1 MELTRER
8 MARHEKSDA
17 AWTELCSETNPGG
30 GHLKDEKA
38 LSMNSKDAMRWR
50 CLLPTVLSET
60 SSPISRN
67 ALASGSASS
76 RISSASEP
84 DASAFR
90 LISRCT
96 LSASARCLLFSLLLL
111 CGLGA
116 KHVTPNFEV
125 EAPTDEIAQKVGA
138 AAEHSRRQ
146 LAIEWLGEELPNWFQ
161 RCQVRVKVGQIGAGG
176 ITTFSFGG
184 GHVFGWD
191 MTVQGSLERIL
202 DSVIPHEV
210 SHTIFACHFRRPL
223 PRWADEG
230 AATLA
235 EEGSEQRRQQKLA
248 EEVLPTTRR
257 IPLREL
263 LQITEYPKNMQHVLT
278 LYAEGYSLA
287 DYLVQK
293 GGKKR
298 FLSFVQDAHESG
310 WDAAFRKHYEEANIE
325 AVEKKWSRWVVAGS
339 PSMRQADETL
349 LASASSG
356 STRRTAGDRESVSS
370 ENAASIVRSQSPD
383 PNPISQL
390 IADPAP
396 SKSATPKNTLP
407 NTKPFK
413 APDNGGHT
421 VAPRTETVSAPEPR
435 RKMPVSKPDVAD
447 ASNAASKSDRSN
459 ETEPPSPFILASA
472 SAEQRRP
479 RLHLSHPELR
489 RTSGQPSS
497 SEAISRDDGESSQ
510 DSGHPSPFAPVV
522 LVGADRQFELR
533 EESGSGDQSTTSLR
547 QVSQPPEARGRAAGR
562 SLQSGTPVKPVFNRE
577 STLRF
582 KPFSSK

>member
-1 MELTRER
+1 
-8 MARHEKSDA
+8 MARHEISDA

-50 CLLPTVLSET
+50 CLLPM
-60 SSPISRN
+60 
-67 ALASGSASS
+67 
-76 RISSASEP
+76 
-84 DASAFR
+84 
-90 LISRCT
+90 
-96 LSASARCLLFSLLLL
+96 LLL

-125 EAPTDEIAQKVGA
+125 DAPTDEIAQKVGA

-210 SHTIFACHFRRPL
+210 SHTVFACHFRRPL

-310 WDAAFRKHYEEANIE
+310 WDAAFRTHYEETSIE
-325 AVEKKWSRWVVAGS
+325 AVEKKWSRWVIAGS
-339 PSMRQADETL
+339 PSLRPADEAL
-349 LASASSG
+349 LASA
-356 STRRTAGDRESVSS
+356 TRESPAA
-370 ENAASIVRSQSPD
+370 ENGASIVRSQSPD
-383 PNPISQL
+383 SKPITQL
-390 IADPAP
+390 VADSAP
-396 SKSATPKNTLP
+396 KKAVTSKSAPTND
-407 NTKPFK
+407 KPFQVSV
-413 APDNGGHT
+413 AGGHT
-421 VAPRTETVSAPEPR
+421 VAPRAETVSAPEPR
-435 RKMPVSKPDVAD
+435 RRERTGNQSTTSTPAASSGDVAAID
-447 ASNAASKSDRSN
+447 
-459 ETEPPSPFILASA
+459 PPSSFAAVKTSG
-472 SAEQRRP
+472 EQRRS
-479 RLHLSHPELR
+479 RTSYLSHPELR
-489 RTSGQPSS
+489 RTTGSPQATDSS
-497 SEAISRDDGESSQ
+497 AATDADISAEDRSETP
-510 DSGHPSPFAPVV
+510 HPSPFAPVV
-522 LVGADRQFELR
+522 STASEQSAESR
-533 EESGSGDQSTTSLR
+533 EAPVPSDLASTSLR
-547 QVSQPPEARGRAAGR
+547 QISEPSGGRERPAGR

>member
-8 MARHEKSDA
+8 MARHEISDA

-38 LSMNSKDAMRWR
+38 LCMNSKDAMRWR
-50 CLLPTVLSET
+50 CLLPM
-60 SSPISRN
+60 
-67 ALASGSASS
+67 
-76 RISSASEP
+76 
-84 DASAFR
+84 
-90 LISRCT
+90 
-96 LSASARCLLFSLLLL
+96 LLL

-125 EAPTDEIAQKVGA
+125 DAPTDEIAQKVAA
-138 AAEHSRRQ
+138 AAEHYRKE

-191 MTVQGSLERIL
+191 MSVQGSLERIL

-298 FLSFVQDAHESG
+298 FLSFLQDAHESG
-310 WDAAFRKHYEEANIE
+310 WDAAFRKHYEESNIE
-325 AVEKKWSRWVVAGS
+325 AIEKKWSRWVIAGS
-339 PSMRQADETL
+339 PSLKPADETL
-349 LASASSG
+349 LASA
-356 STRRTAGDRESVSS
+356 TRESTAA
-370 ENAASIVRSQSPD
+370 ENGTSIVRSQSPD
-383 PNPISQL
+383 LKSITQL
-390 IADPAP
+390 VADSAP
-396 SKSATPKNTLP
+396 KKAVTSKSASTNA
-407 NTKPFK
+407 KPFQ
-413 APDNGGHT
+413 APAADGHT
-421 VAPRTETVSAPEPR
+421 VAPRAETVSAPEPR
-435 RKMPVSKPDVAD
+435 RRQGSGNPSTASTPAALSGDVAAID
-447 ASNAASKSDRSN
+447 
-459 ETEPPSPFILASA
+459 PPSSFATVKTS
-472 SAEQRRP
+472 SEQRRS
-479 RLHLSHPELR
+479 RTSYLSHPELR
-489 RTSGQPSS
+489 RTTGSPQTTDSS
-497 SEAISRDDGESSQ
+497 AATDADISAEDRSETS
-510 DSGHPSPFAPVV
+510 HPSPFAPVV
-522 LVGADRQFELR
+522 STASEQSAESRENPVPSDLAPTSFRQISQSSGGR
-533 EESGSGDQSTTSLR
+533 ER
-547 QVSQPPEARGRAAGR
+547 PAGR

>member
-1 MELTRER
+1 MKLTRER
-8 MARHEKSDA
+8 TARHEISDA

-50 CLLPTVLSET
+50 CLLP
-60 SSPISRN
+60 
-67 ALASGSASS
+67 
-76 RISSASEP
+76 
-84 DASAFR
+84 
-90 LISRCT
+90 
-96 LSASARCLLFSLLLL
+96 LLLL

-125 EAPTDEIAQKVGA
+125 DAPTDEIAQKVGA

-298 FLSFVQDAHESG
+298 FLNFVQDAHESG
-310 WDAAFRKHYEEANIE
+310 WDAAFRKHYEETSIE
-325 AVEKKWSRWVVAGS
+325 AIEKKWSRWVIAGS
-339 PSMRQADETL
+339 PSLRPADEAL
-349 LASASSG
+349 LASA
-356 STRRTAGDRESVSS
+356 TRESTAA
-370 ENAASIVRSQSPD
+370 ENGASIVRSQSPD
-383 PNPISQL
+383 SKSITQL
-390 IADPAP
+390 VADSAP
-396 SKSATPKNTLP
+396 KKAVSSKSAPTNAM
-407 NTKPFK
+407 PFQT
-413 APDNGGHT
+413 AANSGHT
-421 VAPRTETVSAPEPR
+421 VAPRAEAVSAPEPR
-435 RKMPVSKPDVAD
+435 RRERTGNQSTTSTP
-447 ASNAASKSDRSN
+447 AASP
-459 ETEPPSPFILASA
+459 EELAAIDPLSSLA
-472 SAEQRRP
+472 AVKTSGEQRRS
-479 RLHLSHPELR
+479 RTAYLSHPELR
-489 RTSGQPSS
+489 RTTGSPQTTDSS
-497 SEAISRDDGESSQ
+497 AATDADSAEEDRSESP
-510 DSGHPSPFAPVV
+510 HPSPFAPVASTESERSAESRQTPV
-522 LVGADRQFELR
+522 PSDLAPTSFRQFSQS
-533 EESGSGDQSTTSLR
+533 SGSR
-547 QVSQPPEARGRAAGR
+547 ERPAGR
-562 SLQSGTPVKPVFNRE
+562 SLQSGTPVKPVLDRE

>member
-1 MELTRER
+1 
-8 MARHEKSDA
+8 
-17 AWTELCSETNPGG
+17 
-30 GHLKDEKA
+30 
-38 LSMNSKDAMRWR
+38 MRWR
-50 CLLPTVLSET
+50 CLLP
-60 SSPISRN
+60 
-67 ALASGSASS
+67 
-76 RISSASEP
+76 
-84 DASAFR
+84 
-90 LISRCT
+90 
-96 LSASARCLLFSLLLL
+96 LLLL

-161 RCQVRVKVGQIGAGG
+161 RCQVRVKVGQVGAGG

-293 GGKKR
+293 GGKRR
-298 FLSFVQDAHESG
+298 FLSFVQDAHDAG
-310 WDAAFRKHYEEANIE
+310 WDAAFRKHYEETSIE
-325 AVEKKWSRWVVAGS
+325 AIEKKWSRWVIAGS
-339 PSMRQADETL
+339 PSVRQSDEVL

-356 STRRTAGDRESVSS
+356 SSAKSGSPQGTTSNRDTSNS
-370 ENAASIVRSQSPD
+370 ENVPSVVRSQSPD
-383 PNPISQL
+383 VKATSRVDN
-390 IADPAP
+390 D
-396 SKSATPKNTLP
+396 SATSKTGITKNAAS
-407 NTKPFK
+407 NTKPLNTS
-413 APDNGGHT
+413 DNGGHT
-421 VAPRTETVSAPEPR
+421 VAPRAETVSAPEPR
-435 RKMPVSKPDVAD
+435 RKKSVGIQALAD
-447 ASNAASKSDRSN
+447 SSKSGGRLEASA
-459 ETEPPSPFILASA
+459 EAEPPSPFMVASSTA
-472 SAEQRRP
+472 EPTSSKEQRRP
-479 RLHLSHPELR
+479 RQHLSHPELR
-489 RTSGQPSS
+489 RTSDQSTS
-497 SEAISRDDGESSQ
+497 DNSAAIQALNRKDLDERRDA
-510 DSGHPSPFAPVV
+510 GHPSPFTPVV
-522 LVGADRQFELR
+522 LNGNDRPVESR
-533 EESGSGDQSTTSLR
+533 ESTVSDSQPTTSLR
-547 QVSQPPEARGRAAGR
+547 QLSEASEIRSRPVGR